1 MKEDLPHPTAT
12 AALQTP
18 VHDSLEKDTDKENQR
33 TSQTLQ
39 EQCFTLSDFSSFYAD
54 FFPHLINSFFVFRKH
69 MMREQ

>member
-1 MKEDLPHPTAT
+1 MKEHLPHPTAA

-39 EQCFTLSDFSSFYAD
+39 EQCFILSEFSRFYAD
-54 FFPHLINSFFVFRKH
+54 FCPHLINSFFVFRKH
-69 MMREQ
+69 MMREK

>member
-1 MKEDLPHPTAT
+1 MKENLPHPTAT

-18 VHDSLEKDTDKENQR
+18 VHDSLEKDTDKENHR

-39 EQCFTLSDFSSFYAD
+39 EQCFIFSEFSRFYAD
-54 FFPHLINSFFVFRKH
+54 FRPHLINSFFGFRKH